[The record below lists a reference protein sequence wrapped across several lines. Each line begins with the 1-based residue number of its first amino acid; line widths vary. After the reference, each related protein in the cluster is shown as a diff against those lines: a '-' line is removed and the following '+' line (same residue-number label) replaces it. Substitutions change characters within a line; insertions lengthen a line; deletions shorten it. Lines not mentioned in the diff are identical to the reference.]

1 MSTKFYYKDDKAPTP
16 NLPTSIGITAIIK
29 YKDLYLFESRAD
41 CDQWSLVGGGME
53 DDESLEDCA
62 LREIFEET
70 GIEIKSENLNLIKIY
85 SCPSRIAEYPDGNV
99 IRIVSVVFEIILE
112 SKPNLIC
119 SEESLEL
126 KWVKRNEITNL
137 DIAITHNHLVE
148 DLILRNI

>member
-1 MSTKFYYKDDKAPTP
+1 MGAKFYYKDADAPTP

-29 YKDLYLFESRAD
+29 YKDQYLFESRVD

-62 LREIFEET
+62 MREILEET
-70 GIEIKSENLNLIKIY
+70 GIKVKIEDLNLIKLY

-99 IRIVSVVFEIILE
+99 IRIVSVVFEIDLKT
-112 SKPNLIC
+112 KPDTIC

-126 KWVKRNEITNL
+126 KWLKKDEIIDL
-137 DIAITHNHLVE
+137 DIVETHKHVVE
-148 DLILRNI
+148 ELILGI